1 MATPQITSAKV
12 ELLEDADDLEE
23 TETLVEKGKEE
34 ATAEPE
40 IPEKTFLER
49 VSDLLGTLR
58 GIDEFKEHPGLI
70 NFDKVVETTNK
81 KSGVQRE
88 NLELGMKGAFEK
100 FYDANRRFILDG
112 KWEFLKKDDLV
123 ITFGTSGKANI
134 PLSDIYSHVF
144 ESNPEEIDS
153 VEGAIYFV
161 MQHVCPDEDLAK
173 IMEICSEFEPQQQ
186 EGGPA
191 NFLGFIGNIV
201 GRVSE
206 KVTGANAR
214 NLETEDGQI
223 NTAAIGEVVQDLL
236 GDGQINQN
244 MKQMMTS
251 VTGEDFDINSTLQGL
266 LNMGKSAKK

>member
-1 MATPQITSAKV
+1 MATTQVSSGKV

-23 TETLVEKGKEE
+23 TESLVEKGKEE
-34 ATAEPE
+34 AVAEPD

-49 VSDLLGTLR
+49 VSDLIGTLR
-58 GIDEFKEHPGLI
+58 GIEEFSDHSGLI

-81 KSGVQRE
+81 KTGEQRE
-88 NLELGMKGAFEK
+88 NLESGMKGVFEK
-100 FYDANRRFILDG
+100 FYDTNRKFILDG
-112 KWEFLKKDDLV
+112 KWEFLKRDDIA
-123 ITFGTSGKANI
+123 ITFGSSGKANI
-134 PLSDIYSHVF
+134 PISEIYSHVF

-161 MQHVCPDEDLAK
+161 MQHVCPDEDLSK

-186 EGGPA
+186 EGGA
-191 NFLGFIGNIV
+191 GNFLGFIGNIV

-223 NTAAIGEVVQDLL
+223 NTAAIGDVVQDLL
-236 GDGQINQN
+236 SDGQINQN
-244 MKQMMTS
+244 MKQMMTT
-251 VTGEDFDINSTLQGL
+251 VTGEDFDINATLQGMF
-266 LNMGKSAKK
+266 NMGQSKKK